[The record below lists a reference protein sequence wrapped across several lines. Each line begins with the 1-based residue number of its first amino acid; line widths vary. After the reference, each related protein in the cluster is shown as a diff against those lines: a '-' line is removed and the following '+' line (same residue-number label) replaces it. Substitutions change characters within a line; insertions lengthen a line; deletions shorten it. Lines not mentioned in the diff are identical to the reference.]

1 MYAGTEYFKKVYADA
16 AGEETFHNN
25 KTLIYLGASA
35 SAEFFADL
43 GLCPLEAVKV
53 RAGLY
58 YNSPGDACKLWHA
71 PARSCTH
78 LASHASASMRVHIAR
93 H

>member
-1 MYAGTEYFKKVYADA
+1 MYADA

-53 RAGLY
+53 KLCASPTASFRAS
-58 YNSPGDACKLWHA
+58 NMSSRC
-71 PARSCTH
+71 
-78 LASHASASMRVHIAR
+78 
-93 H
+93 